1 MYSKTHKSS
10 EVRKIQLTGGSTY
23 TVSLPKK
30 WIIEHGLEAKD
41 EIRIEWRPSGAL
53 RVIADTSN
61 LLRKREVKI
70 DCEIIPDHMIFDHLI
85 AAYLSGA
92 DKSKYPQIM
101 NFPVFKAK
109 FFVILFVLLV
119 ALRLLMIKATCS
131 K

>member
-30 WIIEHGLEAKD
+30 WITEHGLEAKD

-92 DKSKYPQIM
+92 ALS
-101 NFPVFKAK
+101 
-109 FFVILFVLLV
+109 LLH
-119 ALRLLMIKATCS
+119 I
-131 K
+131 